1 MQEVNNNNNNTNTED
16 RARIEKGYFPSVASK
31 DERDDIIAMA
41 NTDTQGY
48 TDNVAQQK
56 NWQIEEQLSAVF
68 EEAKSKLDSI
78 DIRAKNEKKQVI
90 VQLAKDLEGKVPTDT
105 VSIEIV
111 NQLRGRVSER
121 FIHECLDDKYKQKYR
136 VENAKKRRNK
146 EEKGNQEK
154 NLAAVTLLNREA
166 KRKVMIIID
175 NQGRMEVVDDDKS
188 QNRQAS
194 DNVVE
199 DAHVSSAKARSL
211 HLAIKQER
219 ENSQPEDLIKPNY
232 QGNQDIKFDR
242 DQTKCPEQISQQDC
256 QEWSKTKI
264 CDLKGNAIPLKI
276 TVNSAKR
283 EIVSVEIDLEYIK
296 IKKRESRERY
306 QQYQHQ
312 Q

>member
-1 MQEVNNNNNNTNTED
+1 MQEVNNNNNTNTLD
-16 RARIEKGYFPSVASK
+16 RVRIEKGYFPSVGSK
-31 DERDDIIAMA
+31 DERDDIIDMA

-48 TDNVAQQK
+48 TDNVAQQ
-56 NWQIEEQLSAVF
+56 NNCRIEEELSAFF

-105 VSIEIV
+105 ISIEIV
-111 NQLRGRVSER
+111 NQLSGRVSER

-136 VENAKKRRNK
+136 AENAKKRRNK

-175 NQGRMEVVDDDKS
+175 KRGRMEVIDDEKS
-188 QNRQAS
+188 QNQQAS

-211 HLAIKQER
+211 QLAIKQER
-219 ENSQPEDLIKPNY
+219 ENSQPEDLIKPNH
-232 QGNQDIKFDR
+232 QENQDTKFDR
-242 DQTKCPEQISQQDC
+242 DETKCPEQINQQDC

-264 CDLKGNAIPLKI
+264 LDLKGNAIPLKI
-276 TVNSAKR
+276 TVNSVKR
-283 EIVSVEIDLEYIK
+283 EIVSVEVDLEYMK
-296 IKKRESRERY
+296 NRKRESRERY
-306 QQYQHQ
+306 QQYQYQ